1 MICSLCNWF
10 GHPFHRSRPL
20 YYTLLLSSPLPWS
33 LSKGSISLQ
42 KNSYYFQLI
51 NYKCTWCGT
60 NPYFILLFIFFIPFL
75 LFFLS
80 LSFFPPHPFLFWNLS
95 SYPDSLSFYRDEHQR
110 DEKEVKMIHVWSRME
125 YATQLLVLP
134 LVYVN
139 CNAHFIGYLFKWFFK
154 KEQFIF
160 ITGFPVEW
168 LNAV

>member
-1 MICSLCNWF
+1 MVWTPFPQVKAPVLHSLALFTPSLISIQRINF
-10 GHPFHRSRPL
+10 
-20 YYTLLLSSPLPWS
+20 YT
-33 LSKGSISLQ
+33 

-110 DEKEVKMIHVWSRME
+110 DEKEVKMIHVRSRME

-139 CNAHFIGYLFKWFFK
+139 CNAHFIGYLFKWFF
-154 KEQFIF
+154 
-160 ITGFPVEW
+160 
-168 LNAV
+168 